1 MPQTCKTL
9 RNGLTLCHVEP
20 RISIITEKPCIFTS
34 SLQQQR
40 KPTVLLLYKFTGT
53 GLFLMQKQQNKKTTE
68 YYKATC
74 HNCHL
79 CANVLPDDNNLLIL
93 PFLTCHSAITG
104 ITSFCAVATVFNN
117 LLYPIISFS
126 FAPFTSFIGTLSLIV
141 ICSLFQT
148 LVS

>member
-1 MPQTCKTL
+1 MPRGATHINYHRKTVHL
-9 RNGLTLCHVEP
+9 H
-20 RISIITEKPCIFTS
+20 IIAATTTQNQLYCYCTS
-34 SLQQQR
+34 SPEQDCFSCR
-40 KPTVLLLYKFTGT
+40 NSKI
-53 GLFLMQKQQNKKTTE
+53 KKTTE

-126 FAPFTSFIGTLSLIV
+126 FAPFTSFIGTLLLIV